1 MESDGGAADVR
12 NWLRGT
18 VLVMAAAAVLV
29 MVWQAAV
36 TAYRVPAYLVPAP
49 DAVWHSAVLH
59 WQVLLRQTGTTLGA
73 ASLGLLVSSLFAAGA
88 AMLFTVSRD
97 AEQAMTPLL
106 LAFRTAPVAAV
117 APLIMLFTGRGIAT
131 SVVVVTIVSF
141 FPIFVNLRRG
151 LVSVERGALELF
163 HVHDASVW
171 QQVVLLRLPAALP
184 FLFTGLRVAAGSAVL
199 GAMLSEWITGTRGLG
214 NLILESS
221 EMREVELLWSAV
233 VTAVISGLVVFGLT
247 SLGEARATRWRRAGA
262 RTG

>member
-1 MESDGGAADVR
+1 
-12 NWLRGT
+12 
-18 VLVMAAAAVLV
+18 
-29 MVWQAAV
+29 
-36 TAYRVPAYLVPAP
+36 
-49 DAVWHSAVLH
+49 
-59 WQVLLRQTGTTLGA
+59 
-73 ASLGLLVSSLFAAGA
+73 
-88 AMLFTVSRD
+88 
-97 AEQAMTPLL
+97 
-106 LAFRTAPVAAV
+106 
-117 APLIMLFTGRGIAT
+117 
-131 SVVVVTIVSF
+131 
-141 FPIFVNLRRG
+141 
-151 LVSVERGALELF
+151 
-163 HVHDASVW
+163 VW

>member
-1 MESDGGAADVR
+1 
-12 NWLRGT
+12 
-18 VLVMAAAAVLV
+18 
-29 MVWQAAV
+29 
-36 TAYRVPAYLVPAP
+36 
-49 DAVWHSAVLH
+49 
-59 WQVLLRQTGTTLGA
+59 
-73 ASLGLLVSSLFAAGA
+73 
-88 AMLFTVSRD
+88 MLFTVSRD

-151 LVSVERGALELF
+151 LVSVERGTLELF

-233 VTAVISGLVVFGLT
+233 VTAVISGLVVFALT